1 MSEIEAKEY
10 LQQVR
15 NADIAVNNKMEELAG
30 LEALAT
36 KINALNEGDRVQAT
50 GSQDKMADTVCK
62 IADLKAEIQAEIDSL
77 LALKRE
83 VRGVIKQVSEPVLM
97 SLLHKRYLQYKS
109 WKEIAVEM
117 NYSLDRTYTLHGKAL
132 KSINSILKRQQ

>member
-77 LALKRE
+77 LALKRV

-109 WKEIAVEM
+109 WEQIAIE
-117 NYSLDRTYTLHGKAL
+117 LDISWRHTLRLHGKAL
-132 KSINSILKRQQ
+132 QEIEKILNVS